1 MSYFYGQMSKLMET
15 KTGSLTVLEKK
26 ILNLIKD
33 SGEIKPSNLY
43 KKIQSDL
50 FFEIFLSNK
59 FLLISV
65 IQKGLPYSFFDTI
78 QNYTPFNTED
88 WLSFLDISSKTLSR
102 YKESDKLFKPYQ
114 SEKMIEL
121 TEVTHVGLDVFGHID
136 KFRIWLDT
144 PNFSLGNLKPID
156 LLKDS
161 YGKELVLA
169 ELTRINYGILA

>member
-1 MSYFYGQMSKLMET
+1 MSYFYGQMSKQADN
-15 KTGSLTVLEKK
+15 KNNSLTILEKK
-26 ILNLIKD
+26 ILNLIKH
-33 SGEIKPSNLY
+33 SGEIKPSPLH
-43 KKIQSDL
+43 KKIQSHS
-50 FFEIFLSNK
+50 FFESFLSNK
-59 FLLISV
+59 LLLISV

-78 QNYTPFNTED
+78 QNYTPFDIDD
-88 WLSFLDISSKTLSR
+88 WLIFLDISSKTLGR

-121 TEVTHVGLDVFGHID
+121 TEVTHLGIDVFGQMD
-136 KFRIWLDT
+136 KFKIWLDT
-144 PNFSLGNLKPID
+144 PNFSLGKQKPID